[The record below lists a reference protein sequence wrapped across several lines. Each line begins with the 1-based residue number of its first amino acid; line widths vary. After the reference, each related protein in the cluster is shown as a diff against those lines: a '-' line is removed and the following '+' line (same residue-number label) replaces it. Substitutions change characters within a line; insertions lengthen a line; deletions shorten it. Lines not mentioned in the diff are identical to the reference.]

1 MADPALD
8 VAVEVVRNRAS
19 LGRIV
24 SQWQDLARH
33 ALEPNP
39 LYEPDTLL
47 PQFHAADDADLH
59 CYVAWARDPERSDL
73 PAYLGGL
80 FPFRR
85 SRSLWGL
92 SSWTLGKPLVR
103 AEGAQR
109 HLAALLH
116 ALERNGVGVVEFR
129 NLPRGGGL
137 SDLLAEVLR
146 DHKSTLFA
154 YDVPAPQS
162 VAQSV
167 AQSADQRGLRNLV
180 IGLGAMGEMWVS
192 MLPLLNWTRQ
202 RIASASRSD
211 SSAVTT

>member
-47 PQFHAADDADLH
+47 PELHAAGDGDLH

-73 PAYLGGL
+73 PAHLGGL

-85 SRSLWGL
+85 ERSLWGL
-92 SSWTLGKPLVR
+92 SSWTLCKPLVR
-103 AEGAQR
+103 AKGAQR

-129 NLPRGGGL
+129 HLPRGGGL
-137 SDLLAEVLR
+137 SDLLADVLR

-162 VAQSV
+162 VAQCG
-167 AQSADQRGLRNLV
+167 GLRNLV

-202 RIASASRSD
+202 RIAAASRSD
-211 SSAVTT
+211 SSAVTM